1 MTDNP
6 DITIE
11 VVCLYMS
18 YTVTALSITV
28 ILSALKYSSQY
39 PS

>member
-18 YTVTALSITV
+18 YAVTALSITV
-28 ILSALKYSSQY
+28 IPSA
-39 PS
+39 